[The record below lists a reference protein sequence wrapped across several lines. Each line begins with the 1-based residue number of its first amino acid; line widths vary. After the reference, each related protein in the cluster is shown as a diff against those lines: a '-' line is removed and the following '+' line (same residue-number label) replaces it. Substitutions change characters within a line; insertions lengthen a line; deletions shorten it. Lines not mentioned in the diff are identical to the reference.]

1 MVFRGFYQHALQIHS
16 ISLSFGYRTP
26 SKSFFTE
33 MVFSRPLHPQLWQLF
48 ICNFTLLLIRKVLY
62 NYIHF
67 LLYYYLKTL
76 INSKLSS
83 FLNMHTLLNPP
94 SYNTSTQHRSASF
107 LCLWEVYMFFKGLQ
121 SFYKVRKLFYTAI
134 ADPRREAML
143 IKSRKLLCTLHTL
156 LPSSILILYQIFGCQ
171 SP

>member
-16 ISLSFGYRTP
+16 ISLSFGYLTP

-83 FLNMHTLLNPP
+83 FLNMHTLLKLHHKHTAQICKL
-94 SYNTSTQHRSASF
+94 SLSLGSLYVLQRAAVF
-107 LCLWEVYMFFKGLQ
+107 LQGTEV
-121 SFYKVRKLFYTAI
+121 
-134 ADPRREAML
+134 
-143 IKSRKLLCTLHTL
+143 
-156 LPSSILILYQIFGCQ
+156 ILYCYCE
-171 SP
+171 P

>member
-83 FLNMHTLLNPP
+83 F
-94 SYNTSTQHRSASF
+94 
-107 LCLWEVYMFFKGLQ
+107 FKHA
-121 SFYKVRKLFYTAI
+121 YI
-134 ADPRREAML
+134 
-143 IKSRKLLCTLHTL
+143 IKSTKLHHKHTAQICKL
-156 LPSSILILYQIFGCQ
+156 SLSLGSLYVLQRAAVFLQGTEVILYCYCG
-171 SP
+171 P